1 MPLNSLSLFFLIL
14 SANLEMTLSSIVSSV
29 YSFTRTL
36 CLSFLSFPLTCS
48 ANNIENNMQSSA
60 KVFWKNKKAKD
71 SCYTSPCTVDSN
83 QIMQNDPLRS
93 RPGVVAVTQ
102 HFCFFFLLC
111 RCCWRRPL
119 RHWFYFQMKRTI
131 PTWKKKEN
139 NCTLVDTRTHAYTM
153 PSRSTE
159 GYILFVKDEISS
171 SSFTPV

>member
-60 KVFWKNKKAKD
+60 KVFWKNKKLKIAAIRH
-71 SCYTSPCTVDSN
+71 PCTVDSN

-102 HFCFFFLLC
+102 HFCFFFFFAAAAGDDLFDTDFTFKWSALFQHEKK
-111 RCCWRRPL
+111 RKQL
-119 RHWFYFQMKRTI
+119 HIGRHTH
-131 PTWKKKEN
+131 
-139 NCTLVDTRTHAYTM
+139 TRVHDA
-153 PSRSTE
+153 
-159 GYILFVKDEISS
+159 ISQHRGVYS
-171 SSFTPV
+171 VC

>member
-1 MPLNSLSLFFLIL
+1 MHPCVYALELSLFFFFLIL

-60 KVFWKNKKAKD
+60 KVF

-119 RHWFYFQMKRTI
+119 RH
-131 PTWKKKEN
+131 
-139 NCTLVDTRTHAYTM
+139 
-153 PSRSTE
+153 
-159 GYILFVKDEISS
+159 
-171 SSFTPV
+171 